1 MAQVDYY
8 FSLLS
13 PWAYIGHDAF
23 HEAMTRCGAS
33 VNYLPINVPQ
43 AFEAS
48 ETPVLGKRH
57 KTRQAYRTLEL
68 QRWAVKRE
76 LEFNFWPAHWPFAAA
91 TGDRMIIAISQSGGN
106 PAAFM
111 RQVLTGI
118 WEREANFAEDAALI
132 EAANA
137 AGEDGAALLQDAS
150 RPEIGSIYE
159 ANTAAAIERGVF
171 GVPAY
176 LYDGEY
182 FWGQDRIDLLEDAV
196 ASGRAGF
203 KPVFP
208 DA

>member
-1 MAQVDYY
+1 
-8 FSLLS
+8 
-13 PWAYIGHDAF
+13 
-23 HEAMTRCGAS
+23 
-33 VNYLPINVPQ
+33 
-43 AFEAS
+43 
-48 ETPVLGKRH
+48 
-57 KTRQAYRTLEL
+57 
-68 QRWAVKRE
+68 
-76 LEFNFWPAHWPFAAA
+76 
-91 TGDRMIIAISQSGGN
+91 MIIAISQSGGN

-137 AGEDGAALLQDAS
+137 AGEDGAALLQHAGQ
-150 RPEIGSIYE
+150 PEIGSIYE